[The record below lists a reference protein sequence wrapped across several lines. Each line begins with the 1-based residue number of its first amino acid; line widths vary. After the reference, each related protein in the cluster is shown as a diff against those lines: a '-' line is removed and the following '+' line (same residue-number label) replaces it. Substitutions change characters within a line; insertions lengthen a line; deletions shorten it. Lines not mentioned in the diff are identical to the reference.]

1 MKNIFTTHYYD
12 TSKIMHSNQLEGL
25 ELADFTRRFIA
36 LLIDLF
42 VLIIILYVTGTILD
56 FFGLIDFGLKIGIS
70 SDKTNSI
77 IPDINNGIQI
87 NVPEILKIIFKLS
100 IPVLYFGLITYC
112 TNGYTLGKRIFRI
125 RIISTNHKH
134 LTLWH
139 SIERS
144 LGYYASSLE
153 FGFGFLQY
161 FIDYNRRTVHD
172 RIAETIVIKDK
183 KLLKRTKLPAIP
195 IP

>member
-1 MKNIFTTHYYD
+1 
-12 TSKIMHSNQLEGL
+12 MHSHQLEGL

-36 LLIDLF
+36 LLTDLV
-42 VLIIILYVTGTILD
+42 VLIIILFVIGTILD
-56 FFGLIDFGLKIGIS
+56 YFDLIDFGLKIGIS
-70 SDKTNSI
+70 SDKTINT
-77 IPDINNGIQI
+77 IPHVNNGMHL
-87 NVPEILKIIFKLS
+87 NVPEYVKIIFKLS

-172 RIAETIVIKDK
+172 RIAETIVIKVK
-183 KLLKRTKLPAIP
+183 KTGKTMVPR
-195 IP
+195 